1 MKSIL
6 SPYDDVLFNEY
17 LLQYVKKRLKQKC
30 AIFTKDDADRRYF
43 LDEDDPLNYYTPDD
57 IIKSLQLN
65 GRVVYFSNQN
75 LINHAVYD
83 LSQRFWYDE
92 MSHINNTV
100 HKLFLDYKRTLIDE
114 DKSIQPRKLSHN
126 KRPQQRF
133 QGVKQ

>member
-17 LLQYVKKRLKQKC
+17 LLQYTQKRLKQKC
-30 AIFTKDDADRRYF
+30 AIFTKDDTERRYF
-43 LDEDDPLNYYTPDD
+43 LDEDDPLNYYTSDD

-65 GRVVYFSNQN
+65 GRMMYFSNQA

-92 MSHINNTV
+92 LSYVNNTI
-100 HKLFLDYKRTLIDE
+100 HKLFLDFKRTMASE
-114 DKSIQPRKLSHN
+114 EKSLQPSKLSHN
-126 KRPQQRF
+126 KMAHQRA
-133 QGVKQ
+133 QGVRQ

>member
-126 KRPQQRF
+126 KRPHQRF